1 MTAGHSGQSGARK
14 VKRKSRRGK
23 FLVIAVLV
31 LGVLLVAADFALA
44 AAAEYQIAQ
53 RMREKLQLKEDPSVR
68 ISGFPFVL
76 QAVRGDYT
84 RVEIDAYGVPIKD
97 EQKDI
102 ELRDLDIEADLHH
115 TRVELGD
122 LLAGNVSKA
131 TIDQVDGKVRIKALD
146 LNRLANQVTPFDK
159 LSIEPDNRTTTATPT
174 PVAPE
179 TPKPKTTA
187 AIKLSGQTNLAGK
200 TVTVTAYGQ
209 IALVDGAIQ
218 ISVDDI
224 ELEDASLK
232 QLVPQLRNAL
242 AIKIDPGALPFGAKP
257 TAVEVE
263 NGAFTLSGVITDVP
277 LEQR

>member
-1 MTAGHSGQSGARK
+1 MTAGHSGQTRK

-76 QAVRGDYT
+76 QAIRGDYQ

-102 ELRDLDIEADLHH
+102 ELRDLDVEADLLH

-159 LSIEPDNRTTTATPT
+159 LSIEPDNRVTTTTPT
-174 PVAPE
+174 PAAPE
-179 TPKPKTTA
+179 TPKQKTTA

-200 TVTVTAYGQ
+200 TITVAAYGQ

-218 ISVDDI
+218 ITVDDI

-263 NGAFTLSGVITDVP
+263 NGAFTLSGVVTDVP
-277 LEQR
+277 LAGR

>member
-1 MTAGHSGQSGARK
+1 MTAGHSGQTGARK
-14 VKRKSRRGK
+14 KRKSRRGK

-68 ISGFPFVL
+68 INGFPFVL
-76 QAVRGDYT
+76 QAIRGDYT

-102 ELRDLDIEADLHH
+102 ELRDLDVEADLLH

-159 LSIEPDNRTTTATPT
+159 LSIEPDNRVTTTAPT
-174 PVAPE
+174 PATPA
-179 TPKPKTTA
+179 TPKNKTTA
-187 AIKLSGQTNLAGK
+187 AIKLSGQTNVAGK
-200 TVTVTAYGQ
+200 TITVSAYGQ
-209 IALVDGAIQ
+209 IALLDGAIQ
-218 ISVDDI
+218 ITVDDI

-263 NGAFTLSGVITDVP
+263 NGAFTLSGIVTDVP
-277 LEQR
+277 LAGR